1 MLIRCFDPP
10 ALTSWP
16 LLQIRDYVHAQEHD
30 NYKYRTNLP
39 QKSLRI
45 DDLLL
50 LCSVWSSHFL
60 YCCWFSRVTTPHYEN
75 KQDAF
80 GALVMMKSE
89 EWLSANVSIVGCQAL
104 SSFMKLLSPFIFK
117 GWKYSLG
124 IELKIRVST
133 KIFEFFRQ
141 KFECPNKF
149 EKGCNKSKNLKIA
162 QIKKNRQIGRWSSEL
177 LKQESK
183 QTLTIF
189 FALCN
194 LWIIW
199 LDSCPKLVDIPGT
212 LSV

>member
-1 MLIRCFDPP
+1 MDHFWHFWYTFVHSKCKRSSVRSQCWMRHFYVIFKHCELSKMLIRCFDPP

-50 LCSVWSSHFL
+50 LCSLFL

-89 EWLSANVSIVGCQAL
+89 EWLSANVSIVGCQAS
-104 SSFMKLLSPFIFK
+104 SSFMKLLSPFILSD
-117 GWKYSLG
+117 WNNSLG
-124 IELKIRVST
+124 IEIRVST
-133 KIFEFFRQ
+133 KIFQFLHQNCTKRPSFR
-141 KFECPNKF
+141 
-149 EKGCNKSKNLKIA
+149 
-162 QIKKNRQIGRWSSEL
+162 
-177 LKQESK
+177 
-183 QTLTIF
+183 
-189 FALCN
+189 
-194 LWIIW
+194 
-199 LDSCPKLVDIPGT
+199 
-212 LSV
+212 